1 MTVRERFQ
9 FDLDKLT
16 EMLLELGR
24 LAEHAHE
31 SAMTSLLDQDI
42 EKALLV
48 IENDNRIDKL
58 EEEINDFAIL
68 LIAKQSPVAVDLRR
82 IMVALKMATDI
93 ERMADHAVNIAK
105 STIRIGS
112 EKLIKPLEDLPRMHR
127 QALEMLRE
135 SLRAYSEEDLLLAK
149 KISELDDK
157 VDELY
162 GVITKELLS
171 MMPNHPEAI
180 AQITQL
186 AFVAR
191 YIERTAD
198 HATNISEN
206 IFYLVKG
213 QHYDLNA

>member
-1 MTVRERFQ
+1 MVVREKFEIE
-9 FDLDKLT
+9 LNKLR

-24 LAEHAHE
+24 MTKDSLVIAME
-31 SAMTSLLDQDI
+31 SLVEQDI
-42 EKALLV
+42 EKALSV
-48 IENDNRIDKL
+48 IEDDSKIDKL
-58 EEEINDFAIL
+58 ELELNDFAIL

-82 IMVALKMATDI
+82 IIVSLKIAADI

-112 EKLIKPLEDLPRMHR
+112 ESLIKPLDDLPKMHK
-127 QALEMLRE
+127 LSIEMLEE
-135 SLRAYSEEDLLLAK
+135 SLRAYNEEDLVLAK
-149 KISELDDK
+149 RISEIDDR
-157 VDELY
+157 VDEMY

-171 MMPNHPEAI
+171 MMPKYPDHI

-198 HATNISEN
+198 HATNIGEN
-206 IFYLVKG
+206 IFYQVKG